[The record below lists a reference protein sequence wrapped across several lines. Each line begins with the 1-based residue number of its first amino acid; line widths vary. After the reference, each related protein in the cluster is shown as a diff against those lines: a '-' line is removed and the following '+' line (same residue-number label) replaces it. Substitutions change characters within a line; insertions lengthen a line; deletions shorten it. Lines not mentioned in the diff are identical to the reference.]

1 MPERSKNMLDLLPRY
16 QRVRME
22 LERELAGLDIGAKIP
37 TEHEIVEKYK
47 VSRVTARMALRSL
60 RKDGTVKS
68 YAGRGTFLARK
79 VVPSGTVTGGTRF
92 IGVVVPSTQGQL
104 SEIVC
109 AVEAQAAKMGYHMVL
124 AYDNND
130 PKLQAKQIHSVLSAN
145 VDGLIVYPD
154 REATERSDFLKMLSN
169 IGRKGTPLVLLD
181 RYVAGFELPCVMT
194 DNIRGMYEATEHL
207 ICCGRRRIALIGL
220 WENNTVHQDRR
231 KGFMDALRDAGI
243 HEPVCEANTG
253 IQPFD
258 RAAYEIV
265 SGWIK
270 GKDAKRLPFDSI
282 VCMNDRIAHGAF
294 TALRDAGIQV
304 PQQVALVGYDNV
316 DSAFFRSRG
325 LNLTSVEQPLAQ
337 MGSIA
342 VEMLVD
348 EIKGRQKDRMNRHR
362 LLSPKL
368 VVRTSCGEQA
378 RAVRD

>member
-282 VCMNDRIAHGAF
+282 VFMNDRIAHGAF

-337 MGSIA
+337 MGTIA

-368 VVRTSCGEQA
+368 VVRTSCGEQVRAA
-378 RAVRD
+378 RD

>member
-154 REATERSDFLKMLSN
+154 REASERSDFLKMLSN

>member
-348 EIKGRQKDRMNRHR
+348 EIKGRQRDRMNRHR